1 MRPDATCAGIA
12 GMDCGVLPW
21 AAGSAC
27 VRRRN
32 ASMQRQYLNL
42 WLNHEA
48 HVTCML
54 GIEWKGRRITMLLLL
69 LMKVL
74 LHLRNWHTPLS
85 L

>member
-1 MRPDATCAGIA
+1 MPPAP
-12 GMDCGVLPW
+12 VLLAW
-21 AAGSAC
+21 TVVSCRGQLAVHVYAEEMLLCSA
-27 VRRRN
+27 
-32 ASMQRQYLNL
+32 SISISG
-42 WLNHEA
+42 NHEA

>member
-1 MRPDATCAGIA
+1 
-12 GMDCGVLPW
+12 
-21 AAGSAC
+21 
-27 VRRRN
+27 
-32 ASMQRQYLNL
+32 MQRQYLNL